1 MILWY
6 CVPGHPLLNQNPG
19 CHGITAETTQ
29 LLSHPTLEGCLGSG
43 SPVPAQHLLHRAET
57 WSVSHLWPREWD
69 EHHGTL
75 RCAST
80 CPGLTDGSG
89 QGGTTWHLATT
100 GHWCHIC
107 HTPATAGL
115 SGELLGI
122 LESHELCMGTV
133 FHWWRVNH
141 HVPEQSQGLDLD
153 GIPWQDVCRFFLSA
167 MFASRPS
174 RTVLSWEH
182 QLHCRVFLEVF
193 TFTVAGFRDS
203 ASIL

>member
-6 CVPGHPLLNQNPG
+6 CIPGHPLLNQNPG

-75 RCAST
+75 RRAST

-89 QGGTTWHLATT
+89 QGGTTPT

-115 SGELLGI
+115 SGELLGHTGVPWTVHGDSFP
-122 LESHELCMGTV
+122 LVESQPPRTRTIPGLGP
-133 FHWWRVNH
+133 WWYPMARC
-141 HVPEQSQGLDLD
+141 L
-153 GIPWQDVCRFFLSA
+153 
-167 MFASRPS
+167 
-174 RTVLSWEH
+174 
-182 QLHCRVFLEVF
+182 
-193 TFTVAGFRDS
+193 
-203 ASIL
+203 